1 MRRNTI
7 WDLKELQEKGAMEGK
22 YSGNQLFAAW
32 IQGPETKEFLDSKA
46 RPVWMTRY
54 RIIYPDGKIFDSEPS
69 EFLPS
74 GYLFFGIERKNNT
87 EGVWKVEWFI
97 LGRDKPQETHVA
109 TTLFQTTWGIEGKK
123 DSFRVKAGDPD

>member
-1 MRRNTI
+1 MKGILLLINLLILTPVLFAQNWTLKDSGAGLIVAGESSGKPIKIMRRNTI

-74 GYLFFGIERKNNT
+74 GYLFFGIE
-87 EGVWKVEWFI
+87 
-97 LGRDKPQETHVA
+97 
-109 TTLFQTTWGIEGKK
+109 KK
-123 DSFRVKAGDPD
+123 KQY